1 VLASGGPEAP
11 VGDKAVDRAAALLR
25 AAGFVVDTKAKRQ
38 SGGVGVA
45 MVAVDRGGIE
55 WLVDLV
61 GGFTVARPGLRRV
74 DVLERSLGRAARI
87 SDFGAQRL
95 LVMATDLPPRRSAG
109 ARALASARGRVMVD
123 VLPVDAADPATA
135 ALVAERL
142 SAYATGGP
150 ELAGGSGG
158 SGRPPGSGPR
168 GGDAGGGSGVPP
180 PIGDLIV
187 PG

>member
-1 VLASGGPEAP
+1 
-11 VGDKAVDRAAALLR
+11 
-25 AAGFVVDTKAKRQ
+25 
-38 SGGVGVA
+38 
-45 MVAVDRGGIE
+45 
-55 WLVDLV
+55 
-61 GGFTVARPGLRRV
+61 
-74 DVLERSLGRAARI
+74 
-87 SDFGAQRL
+87 
-95 LVMATDLPPRRSAG
+95 MATDLPPRRSAG

-142 SAYATGGP
+142 AAYATGGP
-150 ELAGGSGG
+150 EVAGGTGG
-158 SGRPPGSGPR
+158 SGRPPGSGRPR

>member
-1 VLASGGPEAP
+1 
-11 VGDKAVDRAAALLR
+11 
-25 AAGFVVDTKAKRQ
+25 
-38 SGGVGVA
+38 
-45 MVAVDRGGIE
+45 MVAVDRGGNE

-87 SDFGAQRL
+87 SDFGIQRL

-142 SAYATGGP
+142 AAYATGGP
-150 ELAGGSGG
+150 EVAGGTGG
-158 SGRPPGSGPR
+158 SGRPPGSGRPR